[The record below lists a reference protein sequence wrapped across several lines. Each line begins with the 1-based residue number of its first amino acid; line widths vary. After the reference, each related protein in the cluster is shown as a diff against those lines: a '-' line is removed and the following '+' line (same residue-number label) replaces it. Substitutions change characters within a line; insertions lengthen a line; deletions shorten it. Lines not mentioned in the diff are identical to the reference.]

1 MELNLKKELLKSLEI
16 TRQSVKNSME
26 VAMESYT
33 EVQSRLD
40 LLTYLVTSNLED

>member
-26 VAMESYT
+26 VAMESYA